1 MSLMGLIYL
10 LKETKAIQNRTKLR
24 DHGFTGTAGVD
35 VKVAQN

>member
-1 MSLMGLIYL
+1 MSSFIYL

-24 DHGFTGTAGVD
+24 DYGFTATAGVD